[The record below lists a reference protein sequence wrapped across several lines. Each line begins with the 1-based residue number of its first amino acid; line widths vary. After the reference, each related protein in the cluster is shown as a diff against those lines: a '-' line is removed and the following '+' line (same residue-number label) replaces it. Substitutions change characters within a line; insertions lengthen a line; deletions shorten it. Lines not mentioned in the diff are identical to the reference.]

1 VVAAVNGSGRVV
13 IAAAFV
19 GAAAFLA
26 PGGSA
31 TPAAAP
37 CQPTAAG
44 GGGPF
49 ESNAAPPPRRSR
61 IGQGHVLA
69 GRILRFPGCV
79 PLRGALVEFW
89 QANASGQYDRRGHA
103 SVITGRTG
111 AFRFEGPR
119 PPGEFGRPAHI
130 HIHVS
135 AAGYEDLVTTYFLAR
150 GERQGRITL
159 VLVSAL

>member
-1 VVAAVNGSGRVV
+1 LTGRVLLAAVSVAAVGFV
-13 IAAAFV
+13 AA
-19 GAAAFLA
+19 
-26 PGGSA
+26 GSA
-31 TPAAAP
+31 TSAAAP
-37 CQPTAAG
+37 CRPTASA

-61 IGQGHVLA
+61 IGRGHVLA
-69 GRILRFPGCV
+69 GRILQYPGCTPV
-79 PLRGALVEFW
+79 RGALVEFW
-89 QANASGQYDRRGHA
+89 QESPNGRYDRRGHG

-135 AAGYEDLVTTYFLAR
+135 AAGYADFVTTYFLAR
-150 GERQGRITL
+150 GARQGRITL
-159 VLVSAL
+159 VLVSDV